1 MTRVNKKSSTVRAV
15 MTYAMT
21 AQTLRSPA
29 VGSAVVPAGS
39 SAARYCSKT
48 RTRLDK
54 GAEQVLE
61 LTSGPTLPDVDLHAW
76 MMHLAQLLLTFYSEA
91 SYKTHVKQSC
101 CCQMTTVGGTSWH
114 NLSKQSDFR

>member
-1 MTRVNKKSSTVRAV
+1 MHSSTASEPSHVAKVGGTEQQCPPKLTFSVATAILMRRSMTRVNKKSSTVRAV

-39 SAARYCSKT
+39 SAARYCSRT

-54 GAEQVLE
+54 GVEQVLE
-61 LTSGPTLPDVDLHAW
+61 LTSGP
-76 MMHLAQLLLTFYSEA
+76 
-91 SYKTHVKQSC
+91 
-101 CCQMTTVGGTSWH
+101 
-114 NLSKQSDFR
+114 N